1 MINSD
6 NKMCYKATCYAT
18 TAHLSKMLDLSG
30 DKFTT
35 TFQSRLG
42 RDPWLEPYTD
52 QTVEQ
57 LAKKGVKKMLVFSPA
72 FVADCL
78 ETILEISEENQEILI
93 LDLFLSLRGAVQGS
107 RRERSNSEQKRISSS
122 LLIYSIKKLLNH

>member
-1 MINSD
+1 
-6 NKMCYKATCYAT
+6 MCYKATCYAT
-18 TAHLSKMLDLSG
+18 TAHLSKMLNLSE

-52 QTVEQ
+52 QTVEH

-78 ETILEISEENQEILI
+78 ETILEISEENQEIFLENGGER
-93 LDLFLSLRGAVQGS
+93 LDLVPHLMIVKTGLNVSL
-107 RRERSNSEQKRISSS
+107 K
-122 LLIYSIKKLLNH
+122 